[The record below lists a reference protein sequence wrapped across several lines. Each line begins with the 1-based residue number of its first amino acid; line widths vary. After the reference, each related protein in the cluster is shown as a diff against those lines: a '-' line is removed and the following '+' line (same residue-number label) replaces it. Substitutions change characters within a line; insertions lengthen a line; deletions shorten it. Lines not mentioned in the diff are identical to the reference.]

1 MELRNTIDLTFNI
14 LGHTEL
20 RIHIGTRVLNTNHQ
34 KDIAVSQNVQ
44 GIDLILEDHF
54 LMIIWMEMKKKRR
67 RIERTIVKE
76 AIIQFMLVRNTRM
89 VNML

>member
-20 RIHIGTRVLNTNHQ
+20 RIHIDTRVLSTNHQ

-54 LMIIWMEMKKKRR
+54 LMIIWMEMKRR